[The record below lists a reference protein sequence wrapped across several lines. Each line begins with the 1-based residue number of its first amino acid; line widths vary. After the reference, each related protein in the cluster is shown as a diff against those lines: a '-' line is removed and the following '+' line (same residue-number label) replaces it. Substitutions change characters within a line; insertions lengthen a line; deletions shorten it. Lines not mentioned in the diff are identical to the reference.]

1 MRILRTAAL
10 AAGVVVVGACNNKD
24 LTSINTNP
32 NNPTDAP
39 IGPLFTQAT
48 VTAIPR
54 WMNNIR
60 TAGLVVEQ
68 TAEVQYPDEDRYVR
82 LDAASTGGLL
92 TGPYSSELEDYQQ
105 VINKAVALKRPA
117 TYGPALAMQV
127 WDLSYMTDTFGDIP
141 WSQALKA
148 DSGVFAPSYDTQQ
161 AVYTAMFAQLNRAV
175 TDMAASVA
183 GEPTLGSADPI
194 YGGDPAKWE
203 KFANSL
209 RARLAMRIVNV
220 DPATANTE
228 LTKALG
234 GPGGVFASNSDNA
247 QLKYPGDGVFDNPI
261 ASTLKTRDDFRM
273 SQTLMNLMLGNNDP
287 RVAIYATPTVDFSNG
302 KPGVPQYAGMPNGL
316 LTDSAGKFFNIASR
330 PGLIFY
336 PGATAYGTLG
346 GNGAKQAVVFMTFEE
361 LSFIKA
367 EAAERGMGGLTPGQ
381 AAGFYNAGITASMQ
395 RWSGYIGATQ
405 ISAAQIAAYLAQP
418 SVAYQG
424 GVAGLK
430 QIATQKYIALF
441 TDGYNAW
448 AEWRRTCQPATVKHG
463 PSTIVAYIP
472 RRFYYPTAETSA
484 NGASVAAAIT
494 HQGADN
500 FQTAVWWDTKGSVAP
515 TFVSGTVCAGS

>member
-1 MRILRTAAL
+1 
-10 AAGVVVVGACNNKD
+10 
-24 LTSINTNP
+24 
-32 NNPTDAP
+32 
-39 IGPLFTQAT
+39 
-48 VTAIPR
+48 
-54 WMNNIR
+54 
-60 TAGLVVEQ
+60 
-68 TAEVQYPDEDRYVR
+68 
-82 LDAASTGGLL
+82 
-92 TGPYSSELEDYQQ
+92 

-148 DSGVFAPSYDTQQ
+148 DSGVFSPAYDKQQ
-161 AVYTAMFAQLNRAV
+161 AVYAAMFAQLNRAV
-175 TDMAASVA
+175 TDMAASAA

-194 YGGDPAKWE
+194 YNGDVTKWE
-203 KFANSL
+203 KFSNSL
-209 RARLAMRIVNV
+209 RARLALRIVNV

-228 LTKALG
+228 LTKAFG
-234 GPGGVFASNSDNA
+234 GPGGVFASNADNA

-273 SQTLMNLMLGNNDP
+273 SQTLMNIMLGLSDP
-287 RVAIYATPTVDFSNG
+287 RVPIYATPTVDFSNG
-302 KPGVPQYAGMPNGL
+302 KAGAVQFAGMPNGL

-346 GNGAKQAVVFMTFEE
+346 GNGAKQPVVFMTFEE

-367 EAAERGMGGLTPGQ
+367 EAAERSLGGLTPAQ
-381 AAGFYNAGITASMQ
+381 AAGFYNDGITASMQ
-395 RWSGYIGATQ
+395 RWSAYIGAT
-405 ISAAQIAAYLAQP
+405 AVTPAQITAYLAQP
-418 SVAYQG
+418 NVAYKG
-424 GVAGLK
+424 GAAGLI

-448 AEWRRTCQPATVKHG
+448 AEWRRTCQPSTVKHG

-472 RRFYYPTAETSA
+472 RRFYYPTAEVSA
-484 NGASVAAAIT
+484 NGSSVAAAIAS
-494 HQGADN
+494 QGADN
-500 FQTAVWWDTKGSVAP
+500 FQTAVWWDTKGSAAP
-515 TFVSGTVCAGS
+515 TYVSAAVCAGS